1 MPTERRKKMH
11 WGDEWF
17 KQHGDD
23 LNNAIMRLHK
33 WAHVGVCGKGYGT
46 YRDEYFRMWDGGMTQ
61 IFFGYRATYYWNI
74 ISRIM
79 WHIDHYLIPA
89 KKLKSAGS
97 KRVLLTSTIGLA

>member
-1 MPTERRKKMH
+1 MLYTKILPTERRKKIH
-11 WGDEWF
+11 CDEWF

-23 LNNAIMRLHK
+23 LNNANESSQ
-33 WAHVGVCGKGYGT
+33 WAHGWVCGKGYGT

-61 IFFGYRATYYWNI
+61 IFFGYCATYYWNI

-89 KKLKSAGS
+89 KKN
-97 KRVLLTSTIGLA
+97 